1 MENHGEKMD
10 SYTWQW
16 EITRVDLQ
24 MFQHAQSFN
33 FEINFEK
40 DVREVVAHYIYC
52 KFLNKKR
59 VLVHVVAC

>member
-1 MENHGEKMD
+1 
-10 SYTWQW
+10 
-16 EITRVDLQ
+16 